1 MLKCGL
7 EFLKKDFET
16 EVFVLYFEEK
26 YAKNLKVWAYCYH
39 LHVGLNTNMHIER
52 MHKSIKYFY
61 LKGKNVNRLDK
72 TLNAIMTFVRDK
84 LVGRLIMIYKGK
96 LSSKFQDLRRRHKAS
111 INLQTPIL
119 KTKEG

>member
-1 MLKCGL
+1 M
-7 EFLKKDFET
+7 EFLKTDSET
-16 EVFVLYFEEK
+16 EEFALYFEEQCT
-26 YAKNLKVWAYCYH
+26 KNPNAWANCH
-39 LHVGLNTNMHIER
+39 RLHAGLNTNMHIER